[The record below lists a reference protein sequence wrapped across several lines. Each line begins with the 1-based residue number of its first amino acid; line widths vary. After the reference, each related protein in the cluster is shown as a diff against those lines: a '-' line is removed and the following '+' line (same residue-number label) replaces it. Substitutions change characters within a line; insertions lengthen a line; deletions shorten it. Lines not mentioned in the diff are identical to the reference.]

1 MCPKSTPPDMEHH
14 VSGQSNKPLSRPAHA
29 LPADTVIQELN
40 TTPATGLS
48 ASEASQRLA
57 EYGPNDLGEEE
68 GVKPIKIFI
77 EQICNCMTLVTPIF
91 RYHRLS
97 VTDTYRSSF

>member
-1 MCPKSTPPDMEHH
+1 MESH

-29 LPADTVIQELN
+29 LPAAGVVEELKSN
-40 TTPATGLS
+40 PEVGLT
-48 ASEASQRLA
+48 AAEAAQRLS

-77 EQICNCMTLVTPIF
+77 AQVCNCMTLVSLF
-91 RYHRLS
+91 RSPS
-97 VTDTYRSSF
+97 VPN

>member
-1 MCPKSTPPDMEHH
+1 MSPKPPPPDMEHH

-29 LPADTVIQELN
+29 LPADVVIHELN

-48 ASEASQRLA
+48 ASAASQRLV
-57 EYGPNDLGEEE
+57 EHGPNDLGEEE

-77 EQICNCMTLVTPIF
+77 EQICNCMTLVIPIF
-91 RYHRLS
+91 RYCRLS
-97 VTDTYRSSF
+97 VTNTHRSSF